1 MFSSSGAFR
10 IARNLGKITYK
21 RFGGGHAHHG
31 PSKWDAANKEFGIEL
46 HEPSIF
52 HKGAANSLLLLMWL
66 WVMYRIRED
75 KGKML
80 VSSIQLFVLNCFLFN
95 VIDIRDGTNHGLK
108 LIIMKIMSGLK

>member
-10 IARNLGKITYK
+10 IAKSLGKITYK
-21 RFGGGHAHHG
+21 RFGGGSAHHHG
-31 PSKWDAANKEFGIEL
+31 PSKWDAANKEFGIDL
-46 HEPSIF
+46 HEPSMF

-80 VSSIQLFVLNCFLFN
+80 VRLCFYVLRLFLYLF
-95 VIDIRDGTNHGLK
+95 G
-108 LIIMKIMSGLK
+108 